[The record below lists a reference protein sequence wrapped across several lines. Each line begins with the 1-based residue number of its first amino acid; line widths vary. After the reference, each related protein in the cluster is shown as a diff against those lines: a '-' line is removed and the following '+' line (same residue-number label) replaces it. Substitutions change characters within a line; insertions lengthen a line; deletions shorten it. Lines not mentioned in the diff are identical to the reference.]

1 MERTY
6 VKTIKLGILV
16 SLASVASFAAAQ
28 AASAQSAPVTVDC
41 NNGQSLN
48 VALSTLNKKISN
60 TVSVNGTCTEYVQ
73 VIGFDNL
80 VLKALP
86 GATLLQPPTGAGNLF
101 NALLLIESSR
111 SVTVQGFTIQADT
124 ATVPA
129 VGIGH
134 GSSDIRLR
142 NLTVVGGTEGILVFE
157 NSQVSVAYLM
167 GQDPGYTPLGIYDSS
182 DVHLERSLLQNT
194 TGALWH
200 AGIDLGAS
208 HVTIYGTTI
217 SNMQVGMNAANGSII
232 DVQTYDTY
240 YAFGGPTDVTIE
252 SPAGT
257 NYDGVNVDSGSSLNI
272 LGAKL
277 VINRPGQTFGG
288 TTAGLLI
295 SDGSNLNAAN
305 GNLSITGS
313 HGQGIMVLNNSH
325 ATVGVVTV
333 SGGSHGGLV
342 VANSSSIDVSGASGL
357 STVGGNSVD
366 LFCDPA
372 SWITG
377 SANISGVPT
386 TQCTNLLATETVAL
400 P

>member
-1 MERTY
+1 M
-6 VKTIKLGILV
+6 KWMNLGFLLV
-16 SLASVASFAAAQ
+16 LGSAASVAT
-28 AASAQSAPVTVDC
+28 AQSAVQPAPVSVDC

-48 VALSTLNKKISN
+48 VALSKLDKKTSN
-60 TVSVNGTCTEYVQ
+60 TVLVNGTCTEYVQ
-73 VIGFDNL
+73 VFGFENL
-80 VLKALP
+80 MLKGLT
-86 GATLLQPPTGAGNLF
+86 GATLAQPSTGAGNLF
-101 NALLLIESSR
+101 NSLLLIESSR

-129 VGIGH
+129 IGIGH

-142 NLTVVGGTEGILVFE
+142 SLTVVGGTEGILVFE
-157 NSQVSVAYLM
+157 NSQVSIAYVT

-182 DVHLERSLLQNT
+182 DVHVERSLFQNT
-194 TGALWH
+194 SGALWH
-200 AGIDLGAS
+200 AGIDMAAS
-208 HVTIYGTTI
+208 HLTIYGTTI

-232 DVQTYDTY
+232 DVQTFDTY
-240 YAFGGPTDVTIE
+240 YPFGGPTDVTIE
-252 SPAGT
+252 SPAAT
-257 NYDGVNVDSGSSLNI
+257 NYDGVNVDAGSSLNI

-277 VINRPGQTFGG
+277 VINKPAQTWGG

-325 ATVGVVTV
+325 ATVGSVTV
-333 SGGSHGGLV
+333 SGSSHGGLLA
-342 VANSSSIDVSGASGL
+342 ANLSSIDVTVASGL

-366 LFCDPA
+366 LFCDSA

-377 SANISGVPT
+377 SANISGVPVA
-386 TQCTNLLATETVAL
+386 QCSNLLTGETAPL

>member
-1 MERTY
+1 M
-6 VKTIKLGILV
+6 KSV
-16 SLASVASFAAAQ
+16 SLGLLLLAISVASAQ
-28 AASAQSAPVTVDC
+28 TATQSTPITVDC
-41 NNGQSLN
+41 NKGQSLN
-48 VALSTLNKKISN
+48 ITLAALNKNTSYTV
-60 TVSVNGTCTEYVQ
+60 TVSGTCTEYVQ
-73 VIGFDNL
+73 VFGFENL
-80 VLKALP
+80 TLTGLP

-101 NALLLIESSR
+101 NSLLLIESSR
-111 SVTVQGFTIQADT
+111 SVTVHGFSIQADT
-124 ATVPA
+124 VTVPTI
-129 VGIGH
+129 GIGH

-157 NSQVSVAYLM
+157 HSQVSVAYVT
-167 GQDPGYTPLGIYDSS
+167 GQDPGYAPLGIYDYS
-182 DVHLERSLLQNT
+182 DVHVERSSFQNT

-217 SNMQVGMNAANGSII
+217 SNMQVGMNAANGSVI

-240 YAFGGPTDVTIE
+240 YAFGGPTDVTIA

-277 VINRPGQTFGG
+277 VINRPGQTGGG

-342 VANSSSIDVSGASGL
+342 AANSSSIDVSGASGL

-366 LFCDPA
+366 LFCDA
-372 SWITG
+372 GSWITG
-377 SANISGVPT
+377 SANVSGVPT
-386 TQCTNLLATETVAL
+386 IQCTNLLATETVAL

>member
-1 MERTY
+1 M
-6 VKTIKLGILV
+6 KTIKLGFVLLLV
-16 SLASVASFAAAQ
+16 SVAPVAAAQ
-28 AASAQSAPVTVDC
+28 AAQSTPITVDC

-48 VALSTLNKKISN
+48 LTLSTLNKKNSN

-80 VLKALP
+80 VLKGLS

-111 SVTVQGFTIQADT
+111 SVTVQGFSIQADT

-157 NSQVSVAYLM
+157 NSQVSVAYVT
-167 GQDPGYTPLGIYDSS
+167 GQDPGYTPLGIYDYS
-182 DVHLERSLLQNT
+182 DVHVERSSFQNT

-200 AGIDLGAS
+200 AGIDLGSS

-217 SNMQVGMNAANGSII
+217 SNMQVGMNASNGSVI

-240 YAFGGPTDVTIE
+240 YALGGPTDVTIQ
-252 SPAGT
+252 SPAAT
-257 NYDGVNVDSGSSLNI
+257 NYNGVNVDSGSSLNV

-288 TTAGLLI
+288 TTGGLLI

-342 VANSSSIDVSGASGL
+342 ATNSSSIDVSGASGL
-357 STVGGNSVD
+357 STVSGNGVD
-366 LFCDPA
+366 LFCDPS

-377 SANISGVPT
+377 SANVSGVPV